1 MEGQASR
8 FLLIVRERVRLGH
21 EAAYD
26 DNERQ
31 IAAACAALKC
41 PHAYLALTT
50 VTEPTDVWWLNAFA
64 SLEER
69 HSVEA
74 SYTDNG
80 PLMAAIAPLAARKHT
95 FRESIASTMTE
106 SRSDLSASA
115 LRIAGSRF
123 FVVTTV
129 AESQAAMGTVFQAP
143 DGSRFTFAVAHKA
156 DAADD
161 LGARMGTS
169 ARILRVRPEWSFPD
183 QDWIAADPGFWKP

>member
-1 MEGQASR
+1 MDGQAAR
-8 FLLIVRERVRLGH
+8 FLLIVRERVRLGS
-21 EAAYD
+21 EDAYD

-31 IAAACAALKC
+31 IAAACTALKC

-64 SLEER
+64 SVEER

-74 SYTDNG
+74 SYAGNG

-106 SRSDLSASA
+106 FRRDLSASA
-115 LRIAGSRF
+115 LRVAGTRF
-123 FVVTTV
+123 VAVTTGF
-129 AESQAAMGTVFQAP
+129 EGQAAVGSVYQAA
-143 DGSRFTFAVAHKA
+143 DGSRFTFAVAQKA
-156 DAADD
+156 DAAYD